1 MNQRQAFLAL
11 AEATLTPAQF
21 QVVQE
26 LGRGPVKVVAGAG
39 SGKTTTMAYLYA
51 AAVVSEIPVGRIMA
65 VTFTDRAAVELRA
78 KILDALAA
86 ARLVPAGAGPDPLE
100 GAWIGTFHQLIRRM
114 LAEHAYLAGLP
125 RDLELVDEVVAGM
138 VMEEALDSVRQQA
151 ATSSWMQQLPPQPD
165 PRTVLGLLGG
175 ARAAVERL
183 RSTQLEADQCEQESL
198 AAYAWFAASGD
209 SAVEIA
215 WHRAGL
221 ELTTTVWAEYEGR
234 LAERQTLDFDGLL
247 RQGLRALRSS
257 PALLSWCRSTFE
269 LVIVDEYQDTSAL
282 QESMLLE
289 LTGPA
294 QRSLF
299 MVGDARQSIY
309 AFRDAKPGI
318 MTYAAGRPFG
328 LFRNHRSR
336 KPILAAADF
345 VIRGD
350 PQFADDDP
358 MEAAREGDSPLPV
371 WVAEVDHPS
380 KEAEAIADALQ
391 QLHRDGINYP
401 DGSHQDLRWC
411 DMAVLAYTL
420 GRLGLSL
427 EESLRLRGIP
437 FQTVSGGLLARPEVK
452 DVLAFLRLAADDRD
466 DLACLRVLQSPV
478 GRIPD
483 RALLSL
489 RPRRGER
496 GASLAERARRHLEEG
511 GAGWER
517 SWTDRARRILA
528 LIEKLRAAGRT
539 SPASQVLALAL
550 AESGLLRLQ
559 RARVR
564 AADPLGRRALDA
576 LSELQRV
583 VWAAESSS
591 RWLGL
596 GELLARLDAMR
607 EDATTAEPTP
617 QTDEDLVTI
626 STIHRAKGLEWPVV
640 VLADCRPYQARN
652 PGSVIWDR
660 QAKAVICTRVAGV
673 KTLAFKRWS
682 ESPAKRID
690 LEERRRLIYVA
701 MTRARDLL
709 LVTTSRSGTQGEF
722 VELAAAAAGPANWA
736 SEWPDFAAEV
746 RLPWAAAAGATGGVT
761 QTGAADAQGTVSM
774 ARLRQR
780 WVEIEQLQATAG
792 TGVFRPKQLSFT
804 AMETLNRCPRQ
815 YWYRYL
821 AQYPI
826 DSADPGSPRG
836 LVDDE
841 WGGESEGIGS
851 EAARELG
858 IAVHQVL
865 ERLHASQPLRAPT
878 PVEAEVALD
887 AMADSLS
894 LQQRDLA
901 EDMVGRYIAG
911 RAAGLPTVATEFSF
925 SWRDWAGPGCP
936 TLIGVIDRV
945 AQFPSGQLL
954 IIDYKTNVSLAPGE
968 LADYSRQLQLYAAA
982 VTAGVMG
989 TAVRPPATA
998 LAMLRSGELLEV
1010 LSGDLERRQALS
1022 WAADAAR
1029 RVEVGDYRSAEAF
1042 PARPCTACPF
1052 VERCPERRPG
1062 IAAGLAGELEESL

>member
-11 AEATLTPAQF
+11 AEETLTHAQF

-51 AAVVSEIPVGRIMA
+51 AAVVGKIPVGRIMA

-86 ARLVPAGAGPDPLE
+86 AQLVPAGPGGDPLE

-125 RDLELVDEVVAGM
+125 RDLELVDEVIAGM
-138 VMEEALDSVRQQA
+138 VMEEALNSVRQRA
-151 ATSSWMQQLPPQPD
+151 ATSTWLRQLPPQPD
-165 PRTVLGLLGG
+165 PRTVLGLLDG
-175 ARAAVERL
+175 ARVAVERL
-183 RSTQLEADQCEQESL
+183 RSTELEADECEVESL
-198 AAYAWFAASGD
+198 AAYARFAASGD
-209 SAVEIA
+209 PAEEIA

-221 ELTTTVWAEYEGR
+221 DLTTAVWTEYEGR

-247 RQGLRALRSS
+247 RQGLRALRRS
-257 PALLSWCRSTFE
+257 PALLNWCRSNFQ

-282 QESMLLE
+282 QESLLLE

-318 MTYAAGRPFG
+318 MTAATGRPFG

-345 VIRGD
+345 VIRAD
-350 PQFADDDP
+350 PQFADDEP
-358 MEAAREGDSPLPV
+358 MEAARGGDAPLPV
-371 WVAEVDHPS
+371 WVAQVDDPS
-380 KEAEAIADALQ
+380 KEAEAIAEALQ
-391 QLHRDGINYP
+391 QLHRAGISYP
-401 DGSHQDLRWC
+401 DGSHQDLLWR

-420 GRLGLSL
+420 GRLGLPL
-427 EESLRLRGIP
+427 EEALRLRGIP

-466 DLACLRVLQSPV
+466 DLACLRVLQCPV

-483 RALLSL
+483 RALLAL
-489 RPRRGER
+489 RPVYGQRGV
-496 GASLAERARRHLEEG
+496 SLAERARQHLEVG
-511 GAGWER
+511 GGEWER
-517 SWTDRARRILA
+517 SWSDRLGRILA
-528 LIEKLRAAGRT
+528 LVEKLRVAGRT
-539 SPASQVLALAL
+539 APASQVLALAL
-550 AESGLLRLQ
+550 EESGLLQLQ

-583 VWAAESSS
+583 VWAAESST
-591 RWLGL
+591 RWLSL

-607 EDATTAEPTP
+607 QDATTAEPTP

-652 PGSVIWDR
+652 RGSLMWDR
-660 QAKAVICTRVAGV
+660 QARAVICTRVAGID
-673 KTLAFKRWS
+673 TSAFKRWS
-682 ESPAKRID
+682 DSPDKRVD

-722 VELAAAAAGPANWA
+722 FELAAAAAGPADWA
-736 SEWPDFAAEV
+736 CEWSDFGAGV
-746 RLPWAAAAGATGGVT
+746 RLPWAAAGGSGSDGT
-761 QTGAADAQGTVSM
+761 QPGAAAAQRTVSM
-774 ARLRQR
+774 ARLGQR
-780 WVEIEQLQATAG
+780 WQEIEQLQASAG
-792 TGVFRPKQLSFT
+792 TGVVRPDQLSFT
-804 AMETLNRCPRQ
+804 GVQTLNRCPRQ

-821 AQYPI
+821 AHYPI
-826 DSADPGSPRG
+826 DQGPATD

-841 WGGESEGIGS
+841 WLGEPQRIGS
-851 EAARELG
+851 EGARELG

-865 ERLHASQPLRAPT
+865 ERLHADQPLRAPT
-878 PVEAEVALD
+878 PAEARVALEAITD
-887 AMADSLS
+887 TLS
-894 LQQRDLA
+894 LEQRALA
-901 EDMVGRYIAG
+901 EDMVRRYITG
-911 RAAGLPTVATEFSF
+911 RTAALPTVATEFSF
-925 SWRDWAGPGCP
+925 GWRDWAGPGCP

-945 AQFPSGQLL
+945 AQLPSGQLL
-954 IIDYKTNVSLAPGE
+954 IIDYKTNFSVAPEE
-968 LADYSRQLQLYAAA
+968 LTGYSRQLQLYAAA
-982 VTAGVMG
+982 VTAGVIG
-989 TAVRPPATA
+989 TPVRPPATA
-998 LAMLRSGELLEV
+998 LAMLRSGEMLDV
-1010 LSGDLERRQALS
+1010 TSGDLERQQALS
-1022 WAADAAR
+1022 WAAEAAR
-1029 RVEVGDYRSAEAF
+1029 RIEAGDYRSVEGF
-1042 PARPCTACPF
+1042 PNRPCADCPF

-1062 IAAGLAGELEESL
+1062 IAVGLARELEESL